1 MKKHFLSTIFFFA
14 ICFQAFSQ
22 SFGPGM
28 KLPKHTIMLGFG
40 PGFMYADNGGRLTQ
54 FDFKTRPVFDL
65 GYVYHLNPKVGI
77 RATLGTQWLES
88 NTQVP
93 DRTIEKW
100 GEQNQAFAFSGTAYY
115 FDIMPEIT
123 FGDPYKRSPNR
134 FYGGIGLGI
143 LQVYRTQ
150 QTLIAERVVTKDA
163 FTQTAY
169 FPFRFGYSRQLNIN
183 WSAAAETSFFFTLS
197 DDLDGNVG
205 YNTFGNDYLF
215 QFKVA
220 IRRSLYN

>member
-1 MKKHFLSTIFFFA
+1 MKKNLWILFFLTCLNLDGLAQGYSNKTPRHSLFFA
-14 ICFQAFSQ
+14 A
-22 SFGPGM
+22 
-28 KLPKHTIMLGFG
+28 G
-40 PGFMYADNGGRLTQ
+40 PGFMYADNGGRLSML
-54 FDFKTRPVFDL
+54 DFKTRPTFDA
-65 GYVYHLNPKVGI
+65 GYIYHLTPKLGI
-77 RATLGTQWLES
+77 RATLGTQWLQS

-100 GEQNQAFAFSGTAYY
+100 GERNQAFAFSGNAYY

-123 FGDPYKRSPNR
+123 IGDPYKKSPNR
-134 FYGGIGLGI
+134 FYGGVGMGV

-150 QTLIAERVVTKDA
+150 QTLIAENIITKDA

-169 FPFRFGYSRQLNIN
+169 FPIRFGYLRQLNLN
-183 WSAAAETSFFFTLS
+183 WSAGAEGSFFFTLS

-215 QFKVA
+215 QFKLA
-220 IRRSLYN
+220 IRRTLYQ